1 MWDIPDLGCRS
12 CITIWHR
19 VGVRTGDGRRHVVVI
34 GGGIAGLAAAYSLRH
49 SQGSGGPPHVT
60 ILESAPIVGGKLRL
74 GEVGGVGIDV
84 GAEALLARRPEALD
98 LIEAVGLGHE
108 VVHPDTTSAALWS
121 RGELHP
127 IPADQ
132 IMGVPTGVPAVGGSR
147 LLSRA
152 AIARL
157 PLDHVRP
164 RTRFDEDV
172 AVGPYVASRLGR
184 EVVDRLVE
192 PLLGGVYAGHADALS
207 FTATMPDLAAAA
219 RRHRSLMDAAQEV
232 RAAAAHDTGPAF
244 AGLPGGIARLARA
257 VAAAA
262 GAQVRTG
269 VTVRELRRTP
279 AGWSMTAGPTRE
291 SEEIT
296 ADAVIVAVPA
306 RPAARLLEAELPVA
320 AAELAA
326 IDYASVALVTLA
338 YPRAAFDGVRRGSGF
353 LVPPIENRIAKG
365 VTISSAKWRWV
376 AAAEPG
382 AVIVR
387 VSIGRHGEQQ
397 DLQRD
402 DAELASLAAAE
413 LADLA
418 GVSGAP
424 IDAIVT
430 RWGGALPQYAV
441 GHRDRVWRIRE
452 AVAAAPALAVCGAAY
467 DGVGV
472 AACIATARLAAESIL
487 VDLAKLPA
495 IAS

>member
-1 MWDIPDLGCRS
+1 
-12 CITIWHR
+12 
-19 VGVRTGDGRRHVVVI
+19 VI
-34 GGGIAGLAAAYSLRH
+34 GGGIAGLAAAYYLRH
-49 SQGSGGPPHVT
+49 SAGSGESPRVT
-60 ILESAPIVGGKLRL
+60 ILESAATVGGKLRL
-74 GEVGGVGIDV
+74 DEVGGVGIDV

-132 IMGVPTGVPAVGGSR
+132 ILGVPTGVPAVGGSR

-152 AIARL
+152 ATARL
-157 PLDHVRP
+157 PLDYVLP

-172 AVGPYVASRLGR
+172 AVGTYVTSRLGR

-207 FTATMPDLAAAA
+207 FTATMPEVAAAA
-219 RRHRSLMDAAQEV
+219 GRHHSLMDAVREV
-232 RAAAAHDTGPAF
+232 RAAAARDPGPAF
-244 AGLPGGIARLARA
+244 AGLPGGIARLAPA

-279 AGWSMTAGPTRE
+279 AGWSVTAGPTRE
-291 SEEIT
+291 PEQIT
-296 ADAVIVAVPA
+296 ADGVIVAVPA
-306 RPAARLLEAELPVA
+306 RPAARLLDAELPGA
-320 AAELAA
+320 AAELAVL
-326 IDYASVALVTLA
+326 DYASVALVTLA
-338 YPRAAFDGVRRGSGF
+338 YSRAAFDAVPRGSGF

-387 VSIGRHGEQQ
+387 VSIGRYGEQH

-418 GVSGAP
+418 GVRGAP

-441 GHRDRVWRIRE
+441 GHRDRVRRIRE
-452 AVAAAPALAVCGAAY
+452 VVAAAPAIEVCGAAY

-487 VDLAKLPA
+487 ADLANLPA